1 MLQSERTP
9 IPPNVE
15 QVQVNFDQ
23 EDAFHA
29 TETTYHATIN
39 DFAATR
45 RPMENFSIILALC
58 RAALS
63 GDTKDGKHQVGRLK
77 EAIDATSSPDER
89 QMLDRLLKEMARPV
103 NRSDAPFQ
111 QSRAKVDF
119 GLPGDELISA
129 KHVPVDRES
138 SAPLAEV
145 ILANKLPDLLPAL
158 PPSLQTAVEVVVREW
173 ANASSLEKMG
183 LEPARTCLVYGPPGT
198 GKTQLALW
206 LAKQLGLPVI
216 LARLDGVMSSYLG
229 TTSRNIGSLFA
240 YANRH
245 RALLLL
251 DEFDSIAKLRD
262 DPNEIGEI
270 KRVVNTLLQE
280 IDRRRPLGLTVAIT
294 NHSKLLDPAIW
305 RRFELQLELP
315 MPDMERRHRI
325 LERYLPPMEVSE
337 GEMQLL
343 SWALDGCSGSEI
355 EEVSRALKKSAVL
368 DVGTSFVE
376 RLQNIAV
383 ANGDRLTQRVRS
395 LLSGDR
401 EELVLEMLG
410 ELGMSQT
417 RVAEAL
423 AVNRSTIN
431 RWARGGDTPGEE
443 ADGNKTT
450 TSGSVRIK
458 SRQAQ
463 AATSR

>member
-1 MLQSERTP
+1 MTPSFATDARDALKHTAEVSARERGYS
-9 IPPNVE
+9 
-15 QVQVNFDQ
+15 
-23 EDAFHA
+23 A
-29 TETTYHATIN
+29 TEAPYHATIIH
-39 DFAATR
+39 FAATR
-45 RPMENFSIILALC
+45 RAMENFSIIFALC

-63 GDTKDGKHQVGRLK
+63 GDTKDGKHQVTRLR
-77 EAIDATSSPDER
+77 ESLDTSSPEER
-89 QMLDRLLKEMARPV
+89 QMLERLMREMARPV
-103 NRSDAPFQ
+103 SRSDAPFL
-111 QSRAKVDF
+111 QSRAKADF
-119 GLPGDELISA
+119 GLPGELLSSA

-145 ILANKLPDLLPAL
+145 ILVDALPHLLPAL
-158 PPSLQTAVEVVVREW
+158 PQSLQNAAELVVREW
-173 ANASSLEKMG
+173 TNAASLERMG

-198 GKTQLALW
+198 GKTKLALW

-245 RALLLL
+245 KALLLL

-294 NHSKLLDPAIW
+294 NHSQLLDPAIW

-315 MPDMERRHRI
+315 MPDVEQRQRI
-325 LERYLPPMEVSE
+325 LERYLPPLDVSE

-355 EEVSRALKKSAVL
+355 EEVSRALKKSTVL
-368 DVGTSFVE
+368 DEVTPFVE

-383 ANGDRLTQRVRS
+383 AHGDRLTQKVRS
-395 LLSGDR
+395 LLTGKR
-401 EELVLEMLG
+401 EELIKEMLG
-410 ELGMSQT
+410 ELGMNQT

-431 RWARGGDTPGEE
+431 RWATRGGDTPGEE

-450 TSGSVRIK
+450 SGSVRIK
-458 SRQAQ
+458 SKQAK
-463 AATSR
+463 AATHS